1 MRIISTVICTLL
13 LTVLTT
19 LCATADQSI
28 ALQGEGVA
36 AAWGFG
42 NGGEFPGARGG
53 LKQDS
58 RSVTLDYDF
67 TGGGAYVCAN
77 YNGITPPQT
86 ESFSVTAKP
95 QQRCRVSYRMTDANG
110 RVFQGATS
118 TLEANQSQTLTMPC
132 RGSWQSAWGGS
143 KPTDQPELPIQM
155 LWILANHEQDVPK
168 TGRVVLSEFKAIS
181 TAVEPIS
188 ILGTQRPSSP
198 FGSGKLERLKEG
210 WCVFPKERKLG
221 RNRVVM
227 GYNEPGEAE
236 NDMRDLRIISP
247 QGETITGMWGRV
259 QVTGEL
265 EYVTPT
271 DFPIQSREQQ
281 GHLIWQWAQLDQR
294 LGFQQMVHTDIS
306 DSGVNSTIYVRFLK
320 PHKGTIRMPFALP
333 NGQVDM
339 LAGDGSAQ
347 NPYTKVL
354 FPSQVSRMDY
364 QGAEGVI
371 STHIVCA
378 NPRGVSLSIEPKL
391 FSHVFRKE
399 LRMAVLE
406 LTPPAD
412 GVFPAGYVNAV
423 QLRVGYPADTLLPK
437 LIAAPNW
444 PTRIDVAF
452 LEPDKATGWTL
463 TRVNQPRV
471 YTPEEVKQVGLSL
484 YQTGPGSR
492 KVTIKAELRDYTN
505 RLVWRSDEPLTLKA
519 QTPTQ
524 RVLKLPVKSKGIY
537 SLSVKV
543 VEAGSVQGE
552 RLCRIAVVPK
562 PVTITAEKSY
572 FGIDPV
578 FYEGFDQNMRF
589 LRKIGVRW
597 LRLGGG
603 VWYPDEGDRAYL
615 TKLRQYDIG
624 SFLIIN
630 SPEEVR
636 PASYNDLIDYYEI
649 GNEPDAWITPEDYAG
664 LAARCA
670 EKVRQVNPK
679 TKILACSVSGG
690 DSDGGFAFTKR
701 FLAAGGAK
709 SCEIIPF
716 HPYSGIRAFGP
727 ELEPVSPEDNSMYEK
742 LMEASQLTSQ
752 NNLEVWL
759 GEIGYLMVNGYRQ
772 PQARFHEYEKSFANT
787 LTRLMLISRTIPGMK
802 RVIWFHLCADDTPL
816 KLYPNHQST
825 YNNLG
830 PNNNITP
837 NLAAYANLASLSD
850 GGQFIGKLKL
860 TNPKLWGV
868 QIRQGSRDVLALW
881 SSKGQIK
888 LNWPGKEAINTVSMV
903 GTDGQLKPQRGQMSL
918 TLGEEPVYLVVP
930 SSKASALVKAVESA
944 TQVVLKPTAS
954 GSSNAQSSASLKP
967 DIIATRALKPP
978 VIDGELGEWSSANSV
993 VLDRQQ
999 QVVPPDPGF
1008 WKGPDDLSATVSWMY
1023 DDKNL
1028 YMACRVKDDIHK
1040 NIEPMAKIWAGDS
1053 MQIAFANAQFPYG
1066 YTELSAGLSSVDG
1079 SGQWVGMGVG
1089 NGKPLP
1095 GMKVVVK
1102 RLDGVTNYEMAIPM
1116 ASLSSLSIVP
1126 GSPIRVAFIVN
1137 DVDQTARKWIGFKV
1151 PGLIGAVKEGSQMP
1165 VMLLQVK

>member
-1 MRIISTVICTLL
+1 MCINTAHAQQIIP
-13 LTVLTT
+13 
-19 LCATADQSI
+19 
-28 ALQGEGVA
+28 LQAEGMPASWV
-36 AAWGFG
+36 FG
-42 NGGEFPGARGG
+42 NGGEFPGAKGG
-53 LKQDS
+53 LKHDS
-58 RSVTLDYDF
+58 RTVTLDYDF

-86 ESFSVTAKP
+86 ESFSISVNP
-95 QQRCRVSYRMTDANG
+95 EQRCHMSYRTTDTNG

-118 TLEANQSQTLTMPC
+118 TLEANQPQTITMPC
-132 RGSWQSAWGGS
+132 RGSWQSAWGGA
-143 KPTDQPELPIQM
+143 KPTDQPEQPFQI
-155 LWILANHEQDVPK
+155 LWILAYNEPGMSK
-168 TGRVVLSEFKAIS
+168 TGRVVLSELKAIS
-181 TAVEPIS
+181 TAVEPVEM
-188 ILGTQRPSSP
+188 LGAKRPTSP
-198 FGSGKLERLKEG
+198 FGSAKLELLKDN

-221 RNRVVM
+221 RNRVLM

-236 NDMRDLRIISP
+236 NDARDLRIISP
-247 QGETITGMWGRV
+247 QGETITGMWGRI
-259 QVTGEL
+259 QVTGEP

-281 GHLIWQWAQLDQR
+281 EHLIWQWTQLDQR
-294 LGFQQMVHTDIS
+294 LGFQQMVHTDVS
-306 DSGVNSTIYVRFLK
+306 EGGVNSTIYVRFLK

-339 LAGDGSAQ
+339 LAGAGSAQ

-354 FPSQVSRMDY
+354 FPSQVSRLDY
-364 QGAEGVI
+364 QGVDGVI

-378 NPRGVSLSIEPKL
+378 NPSGVSLSIEPKL
-391 FSHVFRKE
+391 FSHVFRRE

-406 LTPPAD
+406 LTPPTN

-423 QLRVGYPADTLLPK
+423 QLRVGYPAETPLPK
-437 LIAAPNW
+437 QIAAPNW
-444 PTRIDVAF
+444 PDRIDVAF
-452 LEPDKATGWTL
+452 MERDNAKGWTL
-463 TRVNQPRV
+463 ARVNQPRV
-471 YTPEEVKQVGLSL
+471 YTPGEVKQLGVSL
-484 YQTGPGSR
+484 YQAGQNTR
-492 KVTIKAELRDYTN
+492 KLTLKAELRDYTN
-505 RLVWRSDEPLTLKA
+505 RLVWHSDDVLSLMA
-519 QTPTQ
+519 RTPTQ
-524 RVLKLPVKSKGIY
+524 RVLKLPVKAKGIY

-543 VEAGSVQGE
+543 LEAGSVHGE

-562 PVTITAEKSY
+562 PAVITAEKSY

-578 FYEGFDQNMRF
+578 FYEGSDENIRF

-603 VWYPDEGDRAYL
+603 VWYPAEGDRAFL

-624 SFLIIN
+624 SFLLIN

-664 LAARCA
+664 LAARVA
-670 EKVRQVNPK
+670 EKIRQVNPK

-701 FLAAGGAK
+701 LLAAGGAK

-716 HPYSGIRAFGP
+716 HPYAGIRAFGP

-742 LMEASQLTSQ
+742 LMEASQLTKQ
-752 NNLEVWL
+752 QNLEIWL

-772 PQARFHEYEKSFANT
+772 PRASFHEYEKSFANT
-787 LTRLMLISRTIPGMK
+787 LTRLMLISRTSPGMK
-802 RVIWFHLCADDTPL
+802 RVIWFHLCSDDTPL
-816 KLYPNHQST
+816 RLYPTYQST
-825 YNNLG
+825 YDNLG

-837 NLAAYANLASLSD
+837 NLAAYANLASLTD
-850 GGQFIGKLKL
+850 GGQFVRKLKL

-868 QIRQGSRDVLALW
+868 QIRQGTRDVLALW

-888 LNWPGKEAINTVSMV
+888 LNWPGKEDIHTVSMV
-903 GTDGQLKPQRGQMSL
+903 GTDGLLKPQRGQMNL
-918 TLGEEPVYLVVP
+918 TLSEEPVYLLVP
-930 SSKASALVKAVESA
+930 SSKAAGLVKSIESA
-944 TQVVLKPTAS
+944 TLSVLKPVVA
-954 GSSNAQSSASLKP
+954 GMANAKSSANLKP
-967 DIIATRALKPP
+967 DIIATRASKPP
-978 VIDGELGEWSSANSV
+978 VIDGELGEWGNASSV

-1023 DDKNL
+1023 DNNNL
-1028 YMACRVKDDIHK
+1028 YMACRVKDDIHR

-1066 YTELSAGLSSVDG
+1066 YTELSVGLSSIDG
-1079 SGQWVGMGVG
+1079 SGQWVGVGAG

-1126 GSPIRVAFIVN
+1126 GSLVRVAFIVN

-1165 VMLLQVK
+1165 VMLLKAK